1 VTPPTVPTTP
11 IPGTAAS
18 TSVPAGTLPAPPP
31 NTNTT
36 ASPAPRSDPTAPPA
50 SASAPGPATT
60 APAAAPETT
69 APPAT
74 SPPDGDPAS
83 FCPAVEQLIPLFY
96 VITIGSLQSSV
107 TAAAYEV
114 AVAPALS
121 RPLDAAASS
130 APAAVAAPFK
140 AWADRTALALA
151 AFKAAGASDSL
162 TTSFGQSYAAQI
174 DAVTS
179 KGGTQS
185 PPDPVNAAVRAG
197 LDRNRL
203 SSSAA
208 AFQAANGPFDAF
220 AAAFGQ
226 HVTLAPADEQA
237 LEQRF
242 PCAADLANFTT

>member
-1 VTPPTVPTTP
+1 VPT
-11 IPGTAAS
+11 AA
-18 TSVPAGTLPAPPP
+18 P
-31 NTNTT
+31 NGGG
-36 ASPAPRSDPTAPPA
+36 A
-50 SASAPGPATT
+50 ATT
-60 APAAAPETT
+60 APAAAPGPT

-74 SPPDGDPAS
+74 APPATAPPDGDPTS

-96 VITIGSLQSSV
+96 VISIGSLQGSE

-114 AVAPALS
+114 AVAPALTG
-121 RPLDAAASS
+121 PLNAAASS

-162 TTSFGQSYAAQI
+162 TSSFGQSYAAQI

-203 SSSAA
+203 LSSAT

-220 AAAFGQ
+220 GATFGQ
-226 HVTLAPADEQA
+226 HVTLTPADEQA

>member
-1 VTPPTVPTTP
+1 VPTTP
-11 IPGTAAS
+11 IPGSAAP
-18 TSVPAGTLPAPPP
+18 TSSPAGTSPTPTPAPAP
-31 NTNTT
+31 NTSIP
-36 ASPAPRSDPTAPPA
+36 ASPAPRSNPTAPPE
-50 SASAPGPATT
+50 SASAGGPATT
-60 APAAAPETT
+60 APAPAPATT
-69 APPAT
+69 TPAT

-96 VITIGSLQSSV
+96 VITIGSLHGSG

-121 RPLDAAASS
+121 GPLDAAASS

-140 AWADRTALALA
+140 AWADRTARALA

-162 TTSFGQSYAAQI
+162 TTSFGQSYAGQI

-185 PPDPVNAAVRAG
+185 PPNPVNAAVRAG
-197 LDRNRL
+197 LDLSRL
-203 SSSAA
+203 SASAA

-220 AAAFGQ
+220 AASFGQ
-226 HVTLAPADEQA
+226 HVTLAPAEEQA